1 MVRSMMR
8 RSAAVV
14 PLGALAAV
22 STRSLLILVLAGFVV
37 LLALVM
43 VGVVVTPAIWSRKKQ
58 RRDSALA
65 VLDRIFRWDIR
76 SLGEAEETNRLR
88 AKR

>member
-1 MVRSMMR
+1 MVRSMMW

-22 STRSLLILVLAGFVV
+22 STRSLLILASSVV
-37 LLALVM
+37 LLALVV

-65 VLDRIFRWDIR
+65 VLDRIFRWGHPQPGRGRGDQ
-76 SLGEAEETNRLR
+76 
-88 AKR
+88 